1 MNKKLLTTAMLVSI
15 AMGAYSAPIYTVLDL
30 NNSLLIQSD
39 SSKDSL
45 ESDSEKLLAL
55 GKPKDK
61 KSKKEVEEEVEDEDE
76 ETSDDEE
83 VDGDSENEGDDSDS
97 DDSDDD
103 ESSSTA
109 SESDDD
115 DDGADYTEE
124 GDENGE
130 PSSSGGFG
138 DIKSR
143 LENKNTNLPVS
154 KSEYHVH
161 KNAPHNTVTNNL
173 NPQGSVQ
180 EYITYLFGDE
190 IILTHTLVF
199 NPNGTYNINA
209 KVNTSYKT
217 MTPPTVVSNTI
228 QSGRNWITEFTYFGG
243 KIITT
248 FTLTPTGNNLWKID
262 YKWNMKDSNL

>member
-1 MNKKLLTTAMLVSI
+1 MLVSI